1 MSEELIITKED
12 LVNWLNR
19 SPSNDDLDLIGFIT
33 TRLENFYKLEQKNKQ
48 LKEQL
53 ENKIDLYEDTISYQL
68 GFNKGKEYMQQ
79 RIDKAKEYIKNILKW
94 VRLQKDWET
103 EKILLNLLILLGD
116 KEND

>member
-19 SPSNDDLDLIGFIT
+19 LPSNDDLDLIGFIT

-68 GFNKGKEYMQQ
+68 GFDKGKEYLKQ
-79 RIDKAKEYIKNILKW
+79 EILEFINNLRGQDRDEFLGYGGD
-94 VRLQKDWET
+94 V
-103 EKILLNLLILLGD
+103 ILEILGD
-116 KEND
+116 KENE